1 MSIDEIFD
9 SVVPLKSGYVQGLG
23 PGPKPISRE
32 LKMSEQR
39 RKDAEERARAAEEQ
53 NEELKKQ
60 IEELRTRQ
68 DGIEESIFQ
77 RIRADVDLHFR
88 QSRLNMDTPS
98 WMHGETSNNGEYKNI
113 NMFNI
118 VKVHNKN

>member
-23 PGPKPISRE
+23 PSPKPISRE
-32 LKMSEQR
+32 LRLSEQR

-77 RIRADVDLHFR
+77 RIRTDIQAQFR
-88 QSRLNMDTPS
+88 QSKLNMDTPS
-98 WMHGETSNNGEYKNI
+98 
-113 NMFNI
+113 
-118 VKVHNKN
+118 

>member
-9 SVVPLKSGYVQGLG
+9 SVGPLKSGYVQGLG

-32 LKMSEQR
+32 LKLSQQR
-39 RKDAEERARAAEEQ
+39 RKDAEEQ

-60 IEELRTRQ
+60 IEELRARQ

-113 NMFNI
+113 NTFNI
-118 VKVHNKN
+118 VKVHKKNQKKNQY